1 MSLMPATQRLGAWR
15 WLGLPALVCV
25 AATLLFAIPV
35 RVFGLG
41 PPEPV
46 FPLALAFAWAVIRP
60 SILGPFTLLLLGL
73 FLDLLWDTP
82 TGLWALALLSAY
94 AMTLSVR
101 RVLSGLGWLAMA
113 GWYAV
118 AIGVAMG
125 VGVVITGLQADIMP
139 SPLAVFWQYLDTLIL
154 FPLSNR
160 LIQQFEDADVRF
172 R

>member
-15 WLGLPALVCV
+15 WLGLPALACV
-25 AATLLFAIPV
+25 TATLVFAVPL

-41 PPEPV
+41 APEPV
-46 FPLALAFAWAVIRP
+46 FPLILAFAWAVIRP
-60 SILGPFTLLLLGL
+60 SILGPFALLLLGL
-73 FLDLLWDTP
+73 LLDLLWDTP

-101 RVLSGLGWLAMA
+101 RVLSGLGWLALA

-118 AIGVAMG
+118 AVGVAMG
-125 VGVVITGLQADIMP
+125 VGVVVTGLRAEAMP
-139 SPLAVFWQYLDTLIL
+139 SPLAVFWQYIATFVL
-154 FPLSNR
+154 FPLANR
-160 LIQQFEDADVRF
+160 LIERFEDADVRF